1 MSFRPQGP
9 HIAIKALPRGG
20 VDFVVDKTGPN
31 KGNPRFDRTAAY
43 PLFSRIFTHRGKD
56 YHDATGLRGTRL
68 YLVRDDRLGTP
79 SRLQAE
85 VEDGAR
91 QARAAGHIESATVKV
106 DKPGQ
111 NYEISIEWRVPGRS
125 DTETRTVRT

>member
-1 MSFRPQGP
+1 MLFRSD
-9 HIAIKALPRGG
+9 PRGDEETEEHERRPG
-20 VDFVVDKTGPN
+20 QG
-31 KGNPRFDRTAAY
+31 G
-43 PLFSRIFTHRGKD
+43 H
-56 YHDATGLRGTRL
+56 
-68 YLVRDDRLGTP
+68 
-79 SRLQAE
+79 
-85 VEDGAR
+85 DGAR